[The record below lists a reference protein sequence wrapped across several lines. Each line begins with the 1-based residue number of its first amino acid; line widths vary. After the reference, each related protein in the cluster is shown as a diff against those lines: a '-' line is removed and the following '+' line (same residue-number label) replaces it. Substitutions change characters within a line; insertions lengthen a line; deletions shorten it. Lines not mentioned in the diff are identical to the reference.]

1 MTQKEASIIKKY
13 QISLFFIL
21 TFVISGIIAIPLLL
35 SIHHIIPVK
44 LPGFIALIAASG
56 PTISAIIITYLSD
69 GRKGLATLLKGLK
82 QWRIRLK
89 WYLFA
94 LLLYPAIMLVSAVI
108 IVLFGGKFPP
118 IFEKMPSLIPIF
130 LILTVQAGIGEEI
143 GWRGY
148 ATPHL
153 QKRFSG
159 LTACLIVSVIWTA
172 WHLPLFWMPGGLQA
186 DMWKEVG
193 FIASVVFYGIH
204 LTASSIIFTWSYNST
219 GGSLLMPIFLHGS
232 ANTAA
237 WLFSAND
244 IPQFGIMPLAL
255 LTVMGVVIAILILI
269 FAGKDLKSSAKVN
282 EN

>member
-1 MTQKEASIIKKY
+1 MAQKEASIIKKY
-13 QISLFFIL
+13 QVSAFFIL
-21 TFVISGIIAIPLLL
+21 TFVISGIVAIPLLL
-35 SIHHIIPVK
+35 SIHHLIPVK
-44 LPGFIALIAASG
+44 LPGFIALVAASG
-56 PTISAIIITYLSD
+56 PTMAAIIIVYLAE
-69 GRKGLATLLKGLK
+69 GRKGLASLLKGLK
-82 QWRIRLK
+82 QWRLHLK

-94 LLLYPAIMLVSAVI
+94 ILLYPMMMLLSSVI
-108 IVLFGGKFPP
+108 IFFFGGKFPP
-118 IFEKMPSLIPIF
+118 VLEKLPSLIPIF

-193 FIASVVFYGIH
+193 FIASVAFYGIY
-204 LTASSIIFTWSYNST
+204 LTASSIIFTWSFNST
-219 GGSLLMPIFLHGS
+219 GGSLLMPILLHGS

-237 WLFSAND
+237 WLFSANV
-244 IPQFGIMPLAL
+244 IPKFGIMPLAL
-255 LTVMGVVIAILILI
+255 LTVLGVILAIFILI
-269 FAGKDLKSSAKVN
+269 FAGKSLNWSAN
-282 EN
+282 GT